1 MSNIHVSAPRK
12 DVYVYAAIGIA
23 LLALLVAAY
32 AIMSM
37 PKPYQE
43 IHASV
48 TVRLPS
54 MITVDYPGTAFVDLG
69 WIYVDKAP
77 AVITLRANST
87 AAWFYLDGV
96 GYGNPATLTLSPGN
110 HTVAL
115 LAYVPQ
121 NGTKIKIEYQ
131 VVS

>member
-1 MSNIHVSAPRK
+1 MSHMNIPAPRK

-32 AIMSM
+32 AVMST
-37 PKPYQE
+37 PKPYSE
-43 IHASV
+43 THAAV
-48 TVRLPS
+48 TVRLPQ
-54 MITVDYPGTAFVDLG
+54 TVYVEYPGTAFVDLG

-77 AVITLRANST
+77 AIVTLKANST
-87 AAWFYLDGV
+87 TAWFYLDGV

>member
-1 MSNIHVSAPRK
+1 MSTPVKR

-32 AIMSM
+32 AIMTM

-43 IHASV
+43 THASA
-48 TVRLPS
+48 TVKLPQ
-54 MITVDYPGTAFVDLG
+54 TVYVEYPGTAFVDLG

-77 AVITLRANST
+77 AVVTLRANST
-87 AAWFYLDGV
+87 TAWFYLNGV
-96 GYGNPATLTLSPGN
+96 NYGNPATLTLEQGN

-115 LAYVPQ
+115 LVYVPV
-121 NGTKIKIEYQ
+121 NGTKIKIEWQ

>member
-1 MSNIHVSAPRK
+1 MSHMNIPAPRK

-32 AIMSM
+32 AVMSM

-43 IHASV
+43 VHASV

-54 MITVDYPGTAFVDLG
+54 TVTVDYPGTVFTNLG

-77 AVITLRANST
+77 AVVTLTANST

-96 GYGNPATLTLSPGN
+96 QYGNPATLTLSPGN

-115 LAYVPQ
+115 LVVVPK
-121 NGTKIKIEYQ
+121 NGTNIQINYQ